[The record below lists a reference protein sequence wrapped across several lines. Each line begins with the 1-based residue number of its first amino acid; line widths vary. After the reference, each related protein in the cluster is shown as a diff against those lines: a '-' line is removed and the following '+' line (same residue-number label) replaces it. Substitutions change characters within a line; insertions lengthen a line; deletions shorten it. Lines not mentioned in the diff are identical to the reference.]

1 MKLNHDCMRDCLLY
15 LESVNNIHISI
26 DMDELDI
33 SLAPIF
39 IETMFDDMTS
49 WTNHDILYALF
60 NLEQG
65 VFINASKQDSDNGNN
80 IFCVNYITL
89 QGHELLDSIRD
100 DDRWKGIKKGLD
112 AIRNYSLSAINAI
125 ADGMM
130 TGAIS
135 AYLSQKTG
143 A

>member
-60 NLEQG
+60 NLEP
-65 VFINASKQDSDNGNN
+65 VPID
-80 IFCVNYITL
+80 
-89 QGHELLDSIRD
+89 
-100 DDRWKGIKKGLD
+100 KKVL
-112 AIRNYSLSAINAI
+112 
-125 ADGMM
+125 
-130 TGAIS
+130 
-135 AYLSQKTG
+135 
-143 A
+143 